1 MYYDTIM
8 AGFGGQGIQTISLLV
23 AVAAINKGLEV
34 TYLPSYGVEKRG
46 GRTNVIMVISD
57 EEIGAPIINHPQ
69 CVIALDSIA
78 LTSYQESIIEGGTL
92 LYNSSLIQCAQVT
105 RKDITA
111 IPLACNEEALHVGNA
126 KLANMV
132 ALGGY
137 IALIDFVNLN
147 DIISSMDEVIP
158 NHLKKHI
165 PSYITSIQRGMEIT
179 SAFLKKNNPM
189 NTRTPD

>member
-1 MYYDTIM
+1 MYFDTIM

-46 GRTNVIMVISD
+46 GRTNVIIVISD

-78 LTSYQESIIEGGTL
+78 LTSYLDAIIENGTL
-92 LYNSSLIQCAQVT
+92 IYNSSLIPHDLIN
-105 RKDITA
+105 RGDITN
-111 IPLACNEEALHVGNA
+111 IPLACNEEALQVGNA
-126 KLANMV
+126 KFSNMI

-137 IALIDFVNLN
+137 LALIDFITVE
-147 DIISSMDEVIP
+147 DVIQAMDEVIP
-158 NHLKKHI
+158 DRLKKHI
-165 PSYITSIQRGMEIT
+165 PLYISALKRGMEIT
-179 SAFLKKNNPM
+179 KTYLEKNNRM
-189 NTRTPD
+189 HN